1 MRLLIHLFPKII
13 GGFFYFFRTLF
24 KLLSFKLF
32 LFLKHW
38 FVLCNN
44 NWALFYLFA
53 LRLLINHLLLGML
66 FLSIFKLLLW
76 WRLFLLLNL
85 LNLLFL
91 YFLNFLSFLLFL
103 LLFFH
108 HFHYFS
114 LFTFLLHCMLLFIY
128 SIKHVPHLLNSFLI
142 SIRSHNFL
150 CKLF

>member
-1 MRLLIHLFPKII
+1 MRFLIHFFPKII

-38 FVLCNN
+38 FILCNN

-66 FLSIFKLLLW
+66 FLSILKLLVW
-76 WRLFLLLNL
+76 WRLFLL

-114 LFTFLLHCMLLFIY
+114 LFTFFLHCMLLFIY
-128 SIKHVPHLLNSFLI
+128 SIEHVSHLLNSLFI

-150 CKLF
+150 CKFF